1 MEQHTGTR
9 STTLSPFPADL
20 VDLGKK
26 RLETLFE
33 VQSKLVDTL
42 PALSREWMSYAQAEQ
57 DLSSDLLAKLA
68 AARSL
73 PESAK
78 VYQEWL
84 SRRMDMLAEETRRL
98 LADTQKLVD
107 VGARLFAIDMAG
119 RAPAAAEPLRC
130 TRDPLRQRQATYR
143 AMSGNM
149 RLISSFALLLPV

>member
-1 MEQHTGTR
+1 MEQPTATR
-9 STTLSPFPADL
+9 SATLSPFPVDL
-20 VDLGKK
+20 VDMGKK

-57 DLSSDLLAKLA
+57 ELSSDLLAKLS

-84 SRRMDMLAEETRRL
+84 SRRMEMLAEETRRL

-107 VGARLFAIDMAG
+107 VGARLFAVDMAG
-119 RAPAAAEPLRC
+119 RAEP
-130 TRDPLRQRQATYR
+130 
-143 AMSGNM
+143 
-149 RLISSFALLLPV
+149 PVAPEVH